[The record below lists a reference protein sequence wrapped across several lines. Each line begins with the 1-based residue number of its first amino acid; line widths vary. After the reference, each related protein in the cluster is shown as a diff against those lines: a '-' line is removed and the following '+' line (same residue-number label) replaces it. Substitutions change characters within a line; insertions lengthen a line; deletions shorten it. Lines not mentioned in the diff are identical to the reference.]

1 MSGVATAIGVGALAT
16 VAAGVGGAMIA
27 GHYSSEAQKSQE
39 RMMQQGLAAQ
49 REAGAQARG
58 DQQPYAQAGL
68 GGVGGLQG
76 YQQTGTD
83 ALAMQRALAGLDG
96 PEAYQAAI
104 AQVEASPEFA
114 SMMQQG
120 ENALLQNAS
129 ATGGLRGGNTQE
141 ALAQMRPA
149 MLSQLIE
156 QQYGRLGGLA
166 GAGQAAAGGI
176 AGLGQAAAAGQ
187 AAGGLQSGQ
196 MVGSALGQ
204 IGASQAGGQLAQ
216 GQAWQ
221 AGLQGAGSGVSNA
234 AGSYVGWKTTAPAAP
249 GVATSQPST
258 FGF

>member
-16 VAAGVGGAMIA
+16 VAAGVGGALIS
-27 GHYSSEAQKSQE
+27 GYYSSEAQKSQE
-39 RMMQQGLAAQ
+39 RQMQQALEAQ
-49 REAGAQARG
+49 RTAGEQARQ
-58 DQQPYAQAGL
+58 DQQPYAQAGM

-76 YQQTGTD
+76 YQQAGTD

-104 AQVEASPEFA
+104 AKVEGSPEFA
-114 SMMQQG
+114 AMMQQG

-141 ALAQMRPA
+141 ALMQMRPQ

-166 GAGQAAAGGI
+166 GAGQQAAGGI
-176 AGLGQAAAAGQ
+176 AQLGQGAAAGQ

-196 MVGSALGQ
+196 LIGNALGQ
-204 IGASQAGGQLAQ
+204 IGASQAGGLMAQ
-216 GQAWQ
+216 GS
-221 AGLQGAGSGVSNA
+221 AGLQGAQAAGRGVSEA
-234 AGSYVGWKTTAPAAP
+234 AGSYVGWKTSAPAP
-249 GVATSQPST
+249 PVK
-258 FGF
+258 GF